1 MIMEFTHM
9 GYLSMS
15 ASIDETIHSK
25 GCKTSTGPQL
35 FTSIMA
41 LICKNYLW
49 CPLGRYQRILP
60 TIKSTQALLIL
71 PMEGLFVTGYK
82 LFILSNV
89 EDNDIKKKKFELEP
103 PWIQSLPFDLQSM
116 LSNTLQIWMLRMGEM
131 SNHSRDARYG
141 PVIHSVKWSLSCC
154 IHLPL
159 FLDITWSPY
168 HAKTS
173 TLCQG
178 VITELAR

>member
-89 EDNDIKKKKFELEP
+89 EDNDIKKKKIWIRATLNPEPAFRFAINALQHSANMNAPHGWDEQSFERCK
-103 PWIQSLPFDLQSM
+103 
-116 LSNTLQIWMLRMGEM
+116 IW
-131 SNHSRDARYG
+131 
-141 PVIHSVKWSLSCC
+141 SCD
-154 IHLPL
+154 P
-159 FLDITWSPY
+159 
-168 HAKTS
+168 
-173 TLCQG
+173 
-178 VITELAR
+178 